1 MELNITAFVREQDM
15 FDFSHSAAEG
25 GHTAGTDTWRAAIAA
40 SPTYMFVNDATRD
53 DIRDWVAE
61 FGAWDRD
68 EIDAWSDVE
77 LDALLLQFAAGDVR
91 GMEDADDAAEPEGR
105 VYRDENHEWFM
116 YIGR

>member
-40 SPTYMFVNDATRD
+40 SPTYMFVTDDTRD
-53 DIRDWVAE
+53 DIREWAAA
-61 FGAWDRD
+61 FGAWERE

-77 LDALLLQFAAGDVR
+77 LNALVLQFAAGDVR
-91 GMEDADDAAEPEGR
+91 AMEATGNDDEPEGN
-105 VYRDENHEWFM
+105 VYRADGEWFM
-116 YIGR
+116 YIGC